1 MDCEII
7 LKQYAVAWFLKAA
20 KDLFSI
26 LYLLCNVVSDCN
38 GGKSKQKAIHS
49 VRDINDSIYVSDS
62 ASD

>member
-26 LYLLCNVVSDCN
+26 LHLLSNVVSECN
-38 GGKSKQKAIHS
+38 GGKSKHKTLIS
-49 VRDINDSIYVSDS
+49 NDSFSQRHK
-62 ASD
+62 

>member
-26 LYLLCNVVSDCN
+26 FYLLCSVVSDCN
-38 GGKSKQKAIHS
+38 GGKSKQKTLIS
-49 VRDINDSIYVSDS
+49 NDSFSQRHK
-62 ASD
+62 